1 MNGWRGAI
9 ALVAALA
16 LPAAAG
22 HSLQGPL
29 LTIDPASLQRLQA
42 DHRPL
47 TLVDVRPAERYANG
61 RLPGA
66 RSIPLEALTRRHGEI
81 PGATLVVLYGA
92 DGVDEAATAA
102 RYLRTAGHPDV
113 FVLEGGFTGWQAR
126 GLGVEP

>member
-1 MNGWRGAI
+1 MNGWRGAL

-22 HSLQGPL
+22 HSPQGPL
-29 LTIDPASLQRLQA
+29 LTIDPSSLLRLQA
-42 DHRPL
+42 EHRPL
-47 TLVDVRPAERYANG
+47 TLVDVRPSERYAKG

-66 RSIPLEALTRRHGEI
+66 RSIPLEALTRRHEEI
-81 PGATLVVLYGA
+81 PGAALVVLYGG

-102 RYLRTAGHPDV
+102 RYLRTAGHPAV

-126 GLGVEP
+126 GLGIER